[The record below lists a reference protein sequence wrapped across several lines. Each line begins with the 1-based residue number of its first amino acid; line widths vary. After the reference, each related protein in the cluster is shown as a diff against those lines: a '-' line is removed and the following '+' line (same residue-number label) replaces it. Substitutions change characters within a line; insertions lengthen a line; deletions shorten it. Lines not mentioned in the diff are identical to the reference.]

1 MSLIDDY
8 FWRDVMDQDALDAQ
22 NLERL
27 IQDIHRVYP
36 DEDKIRSLIRD
47 FPGTLSSSD
56 LEKIRRE
63 TGVSIS
69 F

>member
-8 FWRDVMDQDALDAQ
+8 FWRDVMDQDAIDAQ
-22 NLERL
+22 NLEQL
-27 IQDIHRVYP
+27 IHDINRVYP
-36 DEDKIRSLIRD
+36 DEEEIRSLIQD
-47 FPGTLSSSD
+47 YPGTLSYSD
-56 LEKIRRE
+56 LEEIQRE